1 MKNIFFWMALLAAVS
16 VSCKVKTTKENTN
29 NTNVKPIVNASNTNS
44 KSEESNAPVQEAMS
58 IENKTLGKVSHRY
71 RTSGCNTVIEIKLE
85 GEGEIQTLIP
95 KDKLSNQ
102 IDVDGTEI
110 YFNFLLLRMPQPA
123 GCSVGQPADITDI
136 VIKKK

>member
-1 MKNIFFWMALLAAVS
+1 MKNIFLGFLLISTFNIA
-16 VSCKVKTTKENTN
+16 CKVKSTKENTTN
-29 NTNVKPIVNASNTNS
+29 SNTKPIENTNS
-44 KSEESNAPVQEAMS
+44 VNPKLEESNAPVQEAMS